1 MSSSTFQRAENAL
14 TLADLSTAAPDIARG
29 LQQLLDHEDRDEDS
43 VFGLTFE
50 ISVPGDDGK
59 PVTVPLKVRVL
70 VWLERVCAV
79 CAVCAV
85 CVLSAFRSL
94 ATTHTHTHTHTKSLS
109 PSHCAMQED
118 GHETPVTFF
127 NKHDYVQRYVR
138 HYLYGRCEPSFDA
151 FKQGFLTVCQ
161 GTRCYARL

>member
-1 MSSSTFQRAENAL
+1 MR
-14 TLADLSTAAPDIARG
+14 TLC
-29 LQQLLDHEDRDEDS
+29 LDS
-43 VFGLTFE
+43 
-50 ISVPGDDGK
+50 
-59 PVTVPLKVRVL
+59 PLK
-70 VWLERVCAV
+70 
-79 CAVCAV
+79 
-85 CVLSAFRSL
+85 FPSL
-94 ATTHTHTHTHTKSLS
+94 AMMASLSLCPSRFACWCGWKGCALCALCALCVCCQHFAHLQPHTHTHTHAKSLS